1 MSHFDK
7 YHKPQL
13 SVSEYILPFLSQYV
27 ILLACIRLHRLFIN
41 KGAYVC
47 PEVMVGDEMSS
58 PTEGRLIF
66 CLMAFAGA
74 VLLTAIASKT
84 AKKGRE
90 YIPFFLGLI
99 SGTLLWQSIGEDL
112 WNFSVNGVNFVQ
124 FESVSMFPVFV
135 LTILFII
142 YAVKNDALDWGVWCA
157 LLGFLC
163 NWLGHYIMLGTYP
176 FVAAYFEESVW
187 NKGIAYGSGSI
198 LILLGIYLGVFS
210 ARDRKGRLIAS
221 IITYIATGIIAF
233 GIMEG

>member
-1 MSHFDK
+1 
-7 YHKPQL
+7 
-13 SVSEYILPFLSQYV
+13 
-27 ILLACIRLHRLFIN
+27 
-41 KGAYVC
+41 
-47 PEVMVGDEMSS
+47 
-58 PTEGRLIF
+58 
-66 CLMAFAGA
+66 MAFAGA
-74 VLLTAIASKT
+74 VLLTVIASQT

-135 LTILFII
+135 ITILFVI
-142 YAVKNDALDWGVWCA
+142 YAVKNQALDWGVWCT

-163 NWLGHYIMLGTYP
+163 NWLGHYVMLGTYP
-176 FVAAYFEESVW
+176 FVAEYFEESVW

-221 IITYIATGIIAF
+221 IITYIATGIIVF
-233 GIMEG
+233 GIMGG